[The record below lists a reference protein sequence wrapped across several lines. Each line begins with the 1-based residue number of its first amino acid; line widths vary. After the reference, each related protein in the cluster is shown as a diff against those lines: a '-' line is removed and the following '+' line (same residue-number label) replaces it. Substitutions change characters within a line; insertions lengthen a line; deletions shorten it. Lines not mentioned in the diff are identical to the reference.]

1 MGIISDQLNVLN
13 DEVSERN
20 EVGKFRSLAFEVTN
34 LMLDHL
40 DKMNDIKTGG
50 NDFNTI
56 PNETKQ
62 VLLRW
67 ETAFKDLKATLF
79 ADAEIVECYQWR
91 P

>member
-1 MGIISDQLNVLN
+1 MGIISDQMAVLN
-13 DEVSERN
+13 DEVNERN
-20 EVGKFRSLAFEVTN
+20 EVQQFRSIAMEITD
-34 LMLDHL
+34 LMVSGLK
-40 DKMNDIKTGG
+40 KMDDIKTGG

-67 ETAFKDLKATLF
+67 ETAFKTVKQSLLS
-79 ADAEIVECYQWR
+79 DAEIIECYTWR